1 MKHNNY
7 GKSIKDYLVTTNAQ
21 KVGDYCKN
29 FSFPYQEE
37 VFTNF
42 MDKLTKG
49 SVRSYRTY
57 LGYLIN
63 NNKFPNIVD
72 SKFLS
77 SNGNGPSFR
86 EIVLLLPNIFK
97 GDKNLG
103 KMTIELLCQKLREG
117 KDNPDEKIVKAIDK
131 SRSALRKYGLF
142 LGDFVNSNSV
152 PNVNKEVSSMLYS
165 ATRET
170 PYSLD
175 YDTLFQKLYNSMCT
189 QDRLKPAENGICYPI
204 RLIKRILGKDD
215 FDKKMKPCVDNIII
229 YHSFGSCLVKDMK
242 NRELSLE
249 LKKGAV
255 TLRSKNSE
263 QFIDVY
269 DKQNRKLTAYVPSDI
284 SIEHERSIAKELR
297 NNPTINYPTLS
308 KLSELINSTGIIVTP
323 SNRDKIYSKIE
334 KEKSNDVQLLDKK
347 KLQRELETILGKIPL
362 SLMNTTQNSKDNE
375 HD

>member
-1 MKHNNY
+1 MNKNNN
-7 GKSIKDYLVTTNAQ
+7 GESIKNFLATTDAK
-21 KVGDYCKN
+21 KVGGYCKN
-29 FSFPYQEE
+29 FTFPYQKE

-57 LGYLIN
+57 LGYLLN
-63 NNKFPNIVD
+63 SNKFPSIVD

-77 SNGNGPSFR
+77 SNGNGPSFC

-97 GDKNLG
+97 RNVNLG

-117 KDNPDEKIVKAIDK
+117 KDNQDEKTVKAIDK

-142 LGDFVNSNSV
+142 LGSIGISNSV
-152 PNVNKEVSSMLYS
+152 PNVNKEVSGMLYS

-189 QDRLKPAENGICYPI
+189 QDRLKPIDKGICYPI
-204 RLIKRILGKDD
+204 RLIKRILGNDD
-215 FDKKMKPCVDNIII
+215 FDKLMKPCVDKIII

-249 LKKGAV
+249 LKDGIVKLW
-255 TLRSKNSE
+255 TKKNE
-263 QFIDVY
+263 QCVDVY
-269 DKQNRKLTAYVPSDI
+269 DKQNRSLTAYVPSDI

-297 NNPTINYPTLS
+297 NDPEKNYPTLFELS
-308 KLSELINSTGIIVTP
+308 KLINSTKAKVTA

-334 KEKSNDVQLLDKK
+334 NEKSENVKSLDKVA
-347 KLQRELETILGKIPL
+347 LQGELATILSKIRL
-362 SLMNTTQNSKDNE
+362 SLMNTAQNSKDNE